1 MKKEEM
7 VKELVSSADK
17 TGIVVTL
24 VAAFGRSVHLIL
36 PYSEKAYEVSIDT
49 LDFSVR
55 ATNSLKR
62 AGLFTLGE
70 VINAVAK
77 GDLAKIRNLGKKT
90 ENEIKTKIMVFGYEQ
105 LTSSEK
111 IQFFYNMIEKNS
123 AK

>member
-7 VKELVSSADK
+7 VKELVASADQY
-17 TGIVVTL
+17 GIIVTL
-24 VAAFGRSVHLIL
+24 VGAFGRCVHMIL

-55 ATNSLKR
+55 AVNSLKR

-70 VINAVAK
+70 VIDAVAK

-90 ENEIKTKIMVFGYEQ
+90 ENEIKTKIMVYGYEQ
-105 LTSSEK
+105 LTPSEK
-111 IQFFYNMIEKNS
+111 TQFFCNIIEKNT

>member
-1 MKKEEM
+1 MKKEEL

-17 TGIVVTL
+17 AGVVVTL
-24 VAAFGRSVHLIL
+24 VTVFGRCVHMIL

-49 LDFSVR
+49 LEFSVR
-55 ATNSLKR
+55 ALNSLKR

-70 VINAVAK
+70 VIDAVAR

-105 LTSSEK
+105 FTFPEK
-111 IQFFYNMIEKNS
+111 TQFFYNIIEKNS
-123 AK
+123 SK